1 MAVLQ
6 ELKLII
12 QKRKMATRLMALLG
26 SRTEETEVSQAN
38 AAIGTAD
45 LLKLLAP
52 LALIGLGIHFFHIEE
67 SLRLSTL
74 APFILAAFVANALA
88 PLSWRLPILFSFN
101 LAAACWLLGLRDGS
115 ILIGLGLSLFLLA
128 NLPIRIG
135 YRIGIALAAAV
146 LLAVFRAG
154 WLPFTGGKAILP
166 ILGSMFMFRMVLYL
180 YEMQFEKETAGF
192 WKKLS
197 YFFLLPNLV
206 FVIFPVVDYS
216 TFTRNYYSRP
226 AFETYR
232 RGILMM
238 ANGLFHLLLY
248 RLIYYYLLPAPGAVQ
263 DFGSLLQFMAASYA
277 LIVRLAGIFHF
288 SVGVICLFGFHLPP
302 AFDHYFFAASFSDL
316 WRRINIYWRDFVTK
330 VFYFPI
336 YFRLKHFGTSPGMV
350 LAVLIVFFI
359 NWFLHGYQW
368 FWIRGAFPITVQD
381 TTFWGVLGVL
391 VAANSAVQAGRR
403 PSRPRPG
410 IFSPAHALA
419 HAMKVIGI
427 FGFMAV
433 LWSFWTSTSP
443 GDWLAMVGRGKPAST
458 AEVLLAALGFFLLAG
473 LGVIIQYIGFLY
485 RHKKLPLEPS
495 ASRGLWLAGLGMA
508 VLVFFG
514 LPPVSQALE
523 RRSGISLE
531 PVLYTKL
538 NAFDREQL
546 YKGYYESLMAPN
558 NLNSRMWEMEQARP
572 DDWKSLRELGLRVGR
587 DDILLKELAPN
598 KRVEFKGGLFTTNS
612 HGLRDR
618 EYAREKPAGALR
630 LALLGGSIEMGT
642 GVDTDQT
649 YENLAE
655 DELNASG
662 LLGEGRKVEVLNFA
676 ISGNHLFQNVAMCE
690 WKASEFQPD
699 ALLYPAHSNEAHRI
713 LSSLYRDYSRR
724 RELSYPFL
732 KEIILA
738 AGVKAVDTEAQF
750 IEKLKPR
757 QEEIL
762 RWGLERI
769 RECAR
774 AKGAVPVW
782 LYVPAL
788 DDNEAPGEDAFLE
801 KIAREAGFFTL
812 NLKASYGAE
821 EPESLKI
828 SAWDFHPNAR
838 GHQLIARELLRRLKG
853 NAGLLESLREQ

>member
-238 ANGLFHLLLY
+238 ANGVLHLLLY
-248 RLIYYYLLPAPGAVQ
+248 RLIYYYLLPAPGDVH
-263 DFGSLLQFMAASYA
+263 DIYSLLQYMAASYA

-288 SVGVICLFGFHLPP
+288 SAGVICLFGFHLP
-302 AFDHYFFAASFSDL
+302 ATFDHYFFANSFSDL

-336 YFRLKHFGTSPGMV
+336 YFRLKRYGATPGLALSV
-350 LAVLIVFFI
+350 LAVFFI

-368 FWIRGAFPITVQD
+368 FWIRGAFPLTIQD
-381 TTFWGVLGVL
+381 AVFWGVFGML
-391 VAANSAVQAGRR
+391 VAGNSVLQAKRR
-403 PSRPRPG
+403 PAQPRPG
-410 IFSPAHALA
+410 AFSRAYALRNA
-419 HAMKVIGI
+419 LNVLGI
-427 FGFMAV
+427 FTFMIV
-433 LWSFWTSTSP
+433 LWSFWTSQSLGEWWDMVGKARTAGP
-443 GDWLAMVGRGKPAST
+443 GDVARIAFGIA
-458 AEVLLAALGFFLLAG
+458 LLAAAG
-473 LGVIIQYIGFLY
+473 LLIQYLSHLY
-485 RHKKLPLEPS
+485 SLKKVS
-495 ASRGLWLAGLGMA
+495 QAQTDWRNHWLANAGMA
-508 VLVFFG
+508 ALVVLG
-514 LPPVSQALE
+514 LPPVHQALE
-523 RRSGISLE
+523 SRFAVDME
-531 PVLYTKL
+531 PVFYTKL
-538 NAFDREQL
+538 NAFDQEQL
-546 YKGYYESLMAPN
+546 YKGYYETLMAGN
-558 NLNSRMWEMEQARP
+558 NLSSRLWEMEQGRP
-572 DDWKSLRELGLRVGR
+572 ENWKKLKEMNVSRIR
-587 DDILLKELAPN
+587 DDIMVRELLPN
-598 KRVEFKGGLFTTNS
+598 QRVVFKGGRFTTNS
-612 HGLRDR
+612 HGFRDR
-618 EYAREKPAGALR
+618 EYAAEKPANTLR
-630 LALLGGSIEMGT
+630 MALLGGSIEMGS
-642 GVDTDQT
+642 GVHDEQT
-649 YENLAE
+649 FENLAE
-655 DELNASG
+655 DALNG
-662 LLGEGRKVEVLNFA
+662 PKPLLGDRRVEILNFA
-676 ISGNHLFQNVAMCE
+676 VSSFHLFQDVAMLE
-690 WKASEFQPD
+690 EKAAPFQPD
-699 ALLYPAHSNEAHRI
+699 VVLLAVHPKETFRI
-713 LSSLYRDYSRR
+713 LYNIQQVHSTKRDLR
-724 RELSYPFL
+724 YPFL
-732 KEIILA
+732 REVLEEAIADADSAGLTPMDMLKARELEII
-738 AGVKAVDTEAQF
+738 GWGY
-750 IEKLKPR
+750 EKIAELCR
-757 QEEIL
+757 EIN
-762 RWGLERI
+762 
-769 RECAR
+769 
-774 AKGAVPVW
+774 AVPVW
-782 LYVPAL
+782 AFVPTIGE
-788 DDNEAPGEDAFLE
+788 DYAPGEEAALQRLAEERGFYILNLWDAFRGE
-801 KIAREAGFFTL
+801 NTDE
-812 NLKASYGAE
+812 LKTAS
-821 EPESLKI
+821 
-828 SAWDFHPNAR
+828 WDFHPNAR
-838 GHQLIARELLRRLKG
+838 GHELIAAEFLKKLEE
-853 NAGLLESLREQ
+853 NRSLLERLGL